1 MDYALSAMAVLLFAA
16 VIFMV
21 EGGWLW
27 WSNNHGRGGRRIARR
42 LRLMSGQNEKGGE
55 RITILKQRRYARAPW
70 LDRLLRRLPRTAALD
85 SLLLQSGLRWQ
96 VGRFLGGASL
106 VWLGAAVAALLP
118 GVPPVPALI
127 VLACGGLSPLM
138 LLWQARTA
146 RLRKVEEQLPEL
158 ADFLSRALRAGH
170 SFANVLQ
177 MAGDEVPEPLGG
189 EFRVTYEEINFGV
202 PMNEA
207 LHNLAARVPLTDLR
221 YLVIAVLIQRES
233 GGNLAEL
240 LGNVSRMT
248 RARLKLIGHVRVQSA
263 EGRMSAWVLSLMPGA
278 VLGVMSVANPRYV
291 EMLWRDPAGVKL
303 LWYAAGG
310 CVFGILWMRS
320 VVRIRI

>member
-1 MDYALSAMAVLLFAA
+1 MDYALSVMAVLLFAA
-16 VIFMV
+16 VIFLV
-21 EGGWLW
+21 EGAWLW
-27 WSNNHGRGGRRIARR
+27 WSNNHGRGARRIARR
-42 LRLMSGQNEKGGE
+42 LRLMSGQNERGGD
-55 RITILKQRRYARAPW
+55 RITILKQRRYAKAPW
-70 LDRLLRRLPRTAALD
+70 LDRLLRRTPRMAALD
-85 SLLLQSGLRWQ
+85 SLLLQSGVRWQ

-106 VWLGAAVAALLP
+106 AWVAVVAVALWP
-118 GVPPVPALI
+118 GMPAAPSMV
-127 VLACGGLSPLM
+127 VLAGGALAPLM
-138 LLWQARTA
+138 LLWRARAA

-158 ADFLSRALRAGH
+158 ADFLARALRAGH

-207 LHNLAARVPLTDLR
+207 LHNLAGRVPLTDLR

-248 RARLKLIGHVRVQSA
+248 RARLKLIGQVRVQSA
-263 EGRMSAWVLSLMPGA
+263 EGRMSAWILSAMPAGVLAL
-278 VLGVMSVANPRYV
+278 MSVANPRYV
-291 EMLWRDPAGVKL
+291 EMLWRDPAGLQL
-303 LWYAAGG
+303 LWYAFGG
-310 CVFGILWMRS
+310 CVVGIMWMRK
-320 VVRIRI
+320 VVRIRV